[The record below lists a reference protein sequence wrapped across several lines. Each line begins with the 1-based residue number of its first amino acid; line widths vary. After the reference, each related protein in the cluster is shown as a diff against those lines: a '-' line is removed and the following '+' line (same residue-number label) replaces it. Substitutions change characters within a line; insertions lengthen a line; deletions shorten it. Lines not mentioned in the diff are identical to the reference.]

1 MNLAIILY
9 HAWIYKEAGGRS
21 RREDKKI
28 DERFLIYLILIVRYV
43 YAKSMYVSSHSSC
56 TIITGAPP
64 CCTLSSAAVNT

>member
-28 DERFLIYLILIVRYV
+28 DERFLIYLILIVKGMC
-43 YAKSMYVSSHSSC
+43 AKSMYPL
-56 TIITGAPP
+56 IPRGQ
-64 CCTLSSAAVNT
+64 

>member
-28 DERFLIYLILIVRYV
+28 DKRFLIYLILIVKGMC
-43 YAKSMYVSSHSSC
+43 AKSMYPL
-56 TIITGAPP
+56 IPRGQ
-64 CCTLSSAAVNT
+64 